1 MHLVDES
8 LKVGGSGSD
17 NSMQWTFFMNPLPM
31 TIWTKVLFQSSN
43 SSFFWPN
50 FSLLVLAQ
58 VSSCA
63 WESCGGSGWWT
74 SGLTPQTGGWV
85 WGGNW
90 QLKAPFSCWNISY
103 QLLWFRCPTRIL
115 INFSSQLLGWDT
127 KYYRGRG
134 CVGSFFYKYSL
145 VKLESTV
152 QICSYAQIPYELP
165 NNTRGAGVGVGSGGP
180 HHEQQIQLFF

>member
-31 TIWTKVLFQSSN
+31 TIWTKVLFQSLN
-43 SSFFWPN
+43 SSLFWPN

-74 SGLTPQTGGWV
+74 SGLTPQRAGG
-85 WGGNW
+85 GGVAHNGRGKQKPPLLTASPVLMVLFLIYWALDFVSLIHCKKNVAFSRWCSRWIIWLKIHRPKSPLNFFKCPPW
-90 QLKAPFSCWNISY
+90 QLHWKSWC
-103 QLLWFRCPTRIL
+103 
-115 INFSSQLLGWDT
+115 
-127 KYYRGRG
+127 
-134 CVGSFFYKYSL
+134 
-145 VKLESTV
+145 
-152 QICSYAQIPYELP
+152 
-165 NNTRGAGVGVGSGGP
+165 
-180 HHEQQIQLFF
+180 